1 MSIMSELFTHMEELV
16 KNARSYFK
24 TRVEV
29 VKLNAAAKVS
39 LVTSRLIAAI
49 IVGVVFV
56 FVLLFG
62 GMAAGYGLGEW
73 LGKTYLGFLIVT
85 GFYLLVGIIVLA
97 ARERLIRI
105 PIMNSIIQQLFKE
118 NDHEK
123 DKEY

>member
-1 MSIMSELFTHMEELV
+1 MAELYAQMENLA

-39 LVTSRLIAAI
+39 TVTSKVIAGI

-62 GMAAGYGLGEW
+62 GMAAGYGLGAW

-85 GFYLLVGIIVLA
+85 GFYLLAGVIVLL

-105 PIMNSIIQQLFKE
+105 PIMNSIIKQLFRE
-118 NDHEK
+118 TDPET
-123 DKEY
+123 DD

>member
-1 MSIMSELFTHMEELV
+1 MSELYTHMEELA
-16 KNARSYFK
+16 KNTRSYFK

-29 VKLNAAAKVS
+29 VKLTAAAKVS
-39 LVTSRLIAAI
+39 SATSKIIAAL

-62 GMAAGYGLGEW
+62 GMAAGFGLGAW
-73 LGKTYLGFLIVT
+73 FGKTYLGFLAVT
-85 GFYLLVGIIVLA
+85 GFYLLAGLVVMI

-105 PIMNSIIQQLFKE
+105 PIMNSIIKQLFKE

-123 DKEY
+123 DQEY